1 MTSDNPYETP
11 KTDLELPATPQIDLE
26 LARGAVKRSLSPILS
41 NVYVGAAIGTLT
53 GLVAGYA
60 LSPYFH
66 EVKGIPASLDAILGA
81 SYGGAG
87 GLLIGAALDI
97 VNYLKLGEIKDD

>member
-11 KTDLELPATPQIDLE
+11 KTDLELPATPTVDLE
-26 LARGAVKRSLSPILS
+26 LPAGIVKRSLLPILS
-41 NVYVGAAIGTLT
+41 NVYVGAAIGTLA

>member
-11 KTDLELPATPQIDLE
+11 KTNLELPATPQVDLE
-26 LARGAVKRSLSPILS
+26 LARGAAKRSLSPILS
-41 NVYVGAAIGTLT
+41 NVYVGAAIGSLA

-87 GLLIGAALDI
+87 GLLIGAVMDI
-97 VNYLKLGEIKDD
+97 MNYLKLGEIKDD